1 MKIEIVALEENHT
14 WDVTQLP
21 PGRKAIGCQWLYSK
35 KYNADG
41 TIQRPKTR
49 LLALGNRKK
58 ECYDYK
64 DTFVPVAK
72 MNTIRFLLAVSTTK
86 DGKSIIWMYIM
97 PSYMLI

>member
-49 LLALGNRKK
+49 LVALGN
-58 ECYDYK
+58 
-64 DTFVPVAK
+64 
-72 MNTIRFLLAVSTTK
+72 
-86 DGKSIIWMYIM
+86 
-97 PSYMLI
+97 